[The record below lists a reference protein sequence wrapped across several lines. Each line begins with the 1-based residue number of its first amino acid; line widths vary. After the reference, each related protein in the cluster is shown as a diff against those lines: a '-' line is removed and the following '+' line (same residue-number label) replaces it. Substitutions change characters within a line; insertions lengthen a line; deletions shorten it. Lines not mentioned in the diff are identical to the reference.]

1 MRISRRDF
9 AYGLAG
15 GLAGVTAGASGSA
28 STHAGLWER
37 RVYAHRSPL
46 PSLEVLRRSGIRP
59 VSITRTPEGTAYLF
73 PFVTLEA
80 RAKAWD
86 RFNTDEE
93 WCSIRSQSSVVV
105 REIQVYATLTRV

>member
-15 GLAGVTAGASGSA
+15 GLAGVTAGASGSVVATA

-37 RVYAHRSPL
+37 RVYAHGSPL
-46 PSLEVLRRSGIRP
+46 PSPESLRRSGIRP

-73 PFVTLEA
+73 PFVTREA

-105 REIQVYATLTRV
+105 REIQ